1 MQRGTRNSPVK
12 QNQSP
17 EGARR
22 LAANYL

>member
-1 MQRGTRNSPVK
+1 MFESAVK

-17 EGARR
+17 EGTRW